1 MRGVLVEE
9 LFLEILFR
17 LVAPSQCEGL
27 DGVEGCPGNDDRV
40 VNGDEEADTHLD
52 PAGRFRPFLK
62 PSEDERC
69 GPAIPVPQCI
79 VEKEQ
84 GDAGGEQGNEI
95 RNEECA
101 TAVFKSHIGEAPNI
115 A

>member
-1 MRGVLVEE
+1 MGGVLVEE
-9 LFLEILFR
+9 FFLEILFR
-17 LVAPSQCEGL
+17 LVAPGQGDGF
-27 DGVEGCPGNDDRV
+27 DGVEGCPGNDCCV
-40 VNGDEEADTHLD
+40 VNGDEEADSHLD
-52 PAGRFRPFLK
+52 PAGGFRPFLK
-62 PSEDERC
+62 PSEDERR
-69 GPAIPVPQCI
+69 GPAIPVPHRI

-84 GDAGGEQGNEI
+84 GNAGGEQGNEI